1 MTLNNAIK
9 QKLKRQ
15 PRIEEEE
22 QYGNKAKN
30 LNICNIIVL
39 GNYANAKPQMHIGLY
54 DRKYVRPEDTNIFVP
69 GYLGIMV
76 TREQQFCCILA
87 ATKEIVSL

>member
-1 MTLNNAIK
+1 VTLNNAIK

-15 PRIEEEE
+15 PYIKEEE

-54 DRKYVRPEDTNIFVP
+54 DRK
-69 GYLGIMV
+69 
-76 TREQQFCCILA
+76 
-87 ATKEIVSL
+87 